1 MSKKP
6 IFTSRFFINA
16 LIVLVI
22 LVVVDMVLMNN
33 DVIGGGYVMIPWGL
47 LSVAG
52 IGLLIS
58 TYRENVTGKSRL
70 FQLLA
75 GYSSAGFFLCVVL
88 HNLLYGAAI
97 LAEDIVLLNKV
108 LGFLEAAFF
117 LIGVILCPIGF
128 IVGMV
133 GIFVVQRRS
142 GVSS

>member
-16 LIVLVI
+16 LIVLTVI
-22 LVVVDMVLMNN
+22 TILDMVLMNN

-47 LSVAG
+47 LSLAG

-58 TYRENVTGKSRL
+58 TYREKVTGKRRL

-97 LAEDIVLLNKV
+97 LAKDIVLLNRV
-108 LGFLEAAFF
+108 LGVLEATFF

-133 GIFVVQRRS
+133 GIFIVRRRS
-142 GVSS
+142 TASN